1 MKRIFDLFFAF
12 LGIMLLL
19 PIYLL
24 ITIFIKLDSKGEIL
38 YKQER
43 IGKDGIHFYVFKFRT
58 MIPNAFSK
66 GALTVGSR
74 DPRVTNVGYYLR
86 KYKLDELP
94 QLFNVLIGDMSF
106 VGPRPEVKKYTDLY
120 NENQRVVL
128 SVKPG
133 ITDYA
138 SIKYRNEN
146 DLLAQSSDPEKL
158 YIEEIMPEKLNLN
171 LKYINDKFGHLKGDQ
186 MIQETVQIIKRT
198 VRSNDLVA
206 RLGGD
211 EFGILNIETNLE
223 NTQKLANRI
232 SESLKQAGINAAIG
246 VAARQPGTDLQ
257 QTVVEADKQMYR
269 HKRQIKDMSQ

>member
-1 MKRIFDLFFAF
+1 MKRIFDLFFSF
-12 LGIMLLL
+12 LGILFLL
-19 PIYLL
+19 PIYIIIAIL
-24 ITIFIKLDSKGEIL
+24 IKIDSNGDIL

-43 IGKDGIHFYVFKFRT
+43 IGKNGIPFYVLKFRT

-74 DPRVTNVGYYLR
+74 DPRVTRVGFYLR

-94 QLFNVLIGDMSF
+94 QLFNVFFGEMSF

-120 NENQRVVL
+120 NENQRLVL

-171 LKYINDKFGHLKGDQ
+171 LKYINDNNVFKDIEIIFL
-186 MIQETVQIIKRT
+186 TFYTIIK
-198 VRSNDLVA
+198 
-206 RLGGD
+206 
-211 EFGILNIETNLE
+211 
-223 NTQKLANRI
+223 
-232 SESLKQAGINAAIG
+232 
-246 VAARQPGTDLQ
+246 
-257 QTVVEADKQMYR
+257 
-269 HKRQIKDMSQ
+269 H